1 MATFPELSTGA
12 ASSSIQT
19 DELEALQAH
28 VLRHMATQIDTNSQA
43 LVFTDPRGDS
53 PILYVTKRW
62 EAMCGFSAKE
72 AKGRNPRLTQ
82 GSGSDA
88 SVRSLIGR
96 AIGNRRACK
105 ALMLNYRSGD
115 ETHPYWVMIS
125 ISPIF
130 VRGELLL
137 YMASLQDYSHHLS
150 LIKTLCPSQFCRS
163 TEQHQCQC
171 YLQRLHP
178 ERLSKPTVYEADLDT
193 PLAQPIRTPAEAF
206 VRRLGWDNLKLDP
219 EHLEERC
226 IDALRQMGAD
236 YQIIDAP
243 ASSTD
248 HVIIRARLND
258 EVELNIL
265 IAEDFAEGTYRITCT
280 RVAGIV
286 TAYHAGLRALRD
298 TIGLTRELQRTG
310 LVRPSA
316 APHRPAVLHSSTAV
330 S

>member
-1 MATFPELSTGA
+1 MS
-12 ASSSIQT
+12 
-19 DELEALQAH
+19 
-28 VLRHMATQIDTNSQA
+28 
-43 LVFTDPRGDS
+43 
-53 PILYVTKRW
+53 
-62 EAMCGFSAKE
+62 
-72 AKGRNPRLTQ
+72 
-82 GSGSDA
+82 
-88 SVRSLIGR
+88 RSH
-96 AIGNRRACK
+96 
-105 ALMLNYRSGD
+105 S
-115 ETHPYWVMIS
+115 
-125 ISPIF
+125 
-130 VRGELLL
+130 
-137 YMASLQDYSHHLS
+137 
-150 LIKTLCPSQFCRS
+150 S

-310 LVRPSA
+310 LYARVPLRIAQLFSIRAPPSPRMGSA
-316 APHRPAVLHSSTAV
+316 LAFNPGRDRGAPWHPKKHQGAKVIVLIEDGCAPPLGPLLGALYGAERGETPR
-330 S
+330 